1 MLLKKILASG
11 YSFLNERNALSYYSC
26 KTLLNGLNVNL
37 TLQNHYKIN
46 APSLKTKLTSSELS
60 RLKLLRY
67 NYVKYFNVKKDHCLH
82 IEH

>member
-37 TLQNHYKIN
+37 TPQNHYKIKFRII
-46 APSLKTKLTSSELS
+46 KTETSTLQ
-60 RLKLLRY
+60 LCKI
-67 NYVKYFNVKKDHCLH
+67 F
-82 IEH
+82 